1 MWDAALSGVE
11 TSVGDRVGMTK
22 GRVGIAYGGRGF
34 ALGLVKFRRHQP
46 RTVSPGQLSAVPC
59 GTGSLCRTYPGLRP
73 GLHSVVPA
81 GLNLQWSVSP
91 KLLRGGVFS
100 GFLLKSSQQHGEI

>member
-1 MWDAALSGVE
+1 MGVGASHLAWLNSGA
-11 TSVGDRVGMTK
+11 T
-22 GRVGIAYGGRGF
+22 
-34 ALGLVKFRRHQP
+34 
-46 RTVSPGQLSAVPC
+46 SPGLLVLGNFQPSGAC

-91 KLLRGGVFS
+91 KLLRGGLFS
-100 GFLLKSSQQHGEI
+100 GFGGRKAPSSMGSKTRRGSLDSARDRLF